1 MVNSPKE
8 FLTLNSTENYSIYYD
23 NKTYNPDQ
31 CPPKSRNREY
41 RDVSLRS
48 GRTTFRRIRFDV
60 VTLRVYDNDFTF
72 TETVGAPQPY
82 GSAGDCYNRQRRCPQ
97 GDFSINLENT
107 GFRLKHG
114 TIWEPYGH
122 HVVMKESSFVSSYK
136 SYKIFL
142 MFQLLISIENV
153 IARILTWS
161 IVLCAEAGAV
171 VVALPQI
178 LLFTWTCE
186 KCHF

>member
-1 MVNSPKE
+1 MINSPKE

-31 CPPKSRNREY
+31 CPPKSRSREY
-41 RDVSLRS
+41 RDTSLRS

-60 VTLRVYDNDFTF
+60 VTLRVFDSDFTF

-114 TIWEPYGH
+114 TVWEPYGH
-122 HVVMKESSFVSSYK
+122 HVVLKESSFVSTCQHSFKK
-136 SYKIFL
+136 SYA
-142 MFQLLISIENV
+142 LI
-153 IARILTWS
+153 TY
-161 IVLCAEAGAV
+161 
-171 VVALPQI
+171 
-178 LLFTWTCE
+178 
-186 KCHF
+186 